1 MHTLI
6 IKVALGACSMINQWE
21 GPGYVLSVSFNGKLV
36 MHADLYIDFTVKAVI
51 LFTPKYWEK
60 FYTRYD

>member
-1 MHTLI
+1 
-6 IKVALGACSMINQWE
+6 MINQWE